1 MADLESAKFD
11 QKIESLKAILYQI
24 VLNTTPNN
32 NNTPDTG
39 VIDSSEAMITYMPLL
54 YGSMLDV
61 ASGLSSM
68 SEQTAKVSNSSP
80 NDTQLIALRTQ
91 NINAN
96 TNDIVDL
103 MKSLSNAQLAVSDI
117 QEDYLSDLV
126 ANSQDFVD
134 YTEEDKKRGNI
145 LSRLA
150 GTVKGAVSG
159 FISGLFAPK
168 PKVVILAKST
178 IKDIAGVISAFSPEN
193 KASFKDKVKDKA
205 AGSVADALSSVI
217 KKVGNAIE
225 KAIKGIE
232 LALKV
237 FIYVIF
243 PLVLLGAVAVLVV
256 GLYFIAK
263 MVLDYLGN
271 AIVGILE
278 SIADSVKIVAT
289 AWGGFIDNIGEAIS
303 TAIMGGVKDVL
314 LAPFNLIETAITTL
328 GNILKTPLESI
339 AKGVES
345 VLTAIG
351 PAIGEVISSISQ
363 VISANIEKFGLV
375 IEGVGNGINLIVGI
389 AKDIWGYV
397 KIVADKLISFIS
409 PGSVASAAVS
419 TIGSFFGFGKDDKNN
434 QPQSTINF
442 NDITDPICQS
452 IKDFANMVQGYL
464 ANIKVGNV
472 FSTVRTNIAG
482 NGAIST
488 FNNNGTDSYSY
499 SYDSNVSNNRSS
511 NVSRPSDGS
520 TNQAFNNAT
529 ATSNYSYNYDNNVMN
544 GQNNNNAEV
553 VSQIKLTNELLVKL
567 IEAIGKQNTMSNF
580 SMVGD

>member
-32 NNTPDTG
+32 NNIPDTG
-39 VIDSSEAMITYMPLL
+39 DIVSNEAIITYMPLL

-61 ASGLSSM
+61 ASGVSSM
-68 SEQTAKVSNSSP
+68 SKQTAKVSNSSP
-80 NDTQLIALRTQ
+80 NDTQLIALRTK
-91 NINAN
+91 NINTN

-103 MKSLSNAQLAVSDI
+103 MKSLSNAQLAVSDT

-126 ANSQDFVD
+126 ANSQDFVN
-134 YTEEDKKRGNI
+134 YTEEDKKKGNI

-193 KASFKDKVKDKA
+193 KASFKDKVKDEA

-217 KKVGNAIE
+217 KKVGNAVE
-225 KAIKGIE
+225 KAIKSIE
-232 LALKV
+232 IALNV

-289 AWGGFIDNIGEAIS
+289 AWGGFIDNIGKAIS
-303 TAIMGGVKDVL
+303 TAIMGVKDVL
-314 LAPFNLIETAITTL
+314 LAPFNLLETAITTL
-328 GNILKTPLESI
+328 GAILKAPLESI
-339 AKGVES
+339 AKGVEN

-351 PAIGEVISSISQ
+351 TAIGEVISSISQ
-363 VISANIEKFGLV
+363 AISANIEKFGLI

-397 KIVADKLISFIS
+397 KIVADKLISLIS

-434 QPQSTINF
+434 QPQSTISF

-464 ANIKVGNV
+464 ANIKIGNA

-553 VSQIKLTNELLVKL
+553 VSQIKQTNELLVKL
-567 IEAIGKQNTMSNF
+567 IEAIGRQSTISNF

>member
-32 NNTPDTG
+32 NNISDTG
-39 VIDSSEAMITYMPLL
+39 DIDSNEAIITYMPLL
-54 YGSMLDV
+54 YGSMLNV

-68 SEQTAKVSNSSP
+68 NNQTAKVTNSSTD
-80 NDTQLIALRTQ
+80 DTQLIALRTQ
-91 NINAN
+91 NISTN
-96 TNDIVDL
+96 TNDIVEL
-103 MKSLSNAQLAVSDI
+103 MKSLSNAQLAVSDT

-134 YTEEDKKRGNI
+134 YTEEDKKKGNI

-178 IKDIAGVISAFSPEN
+178 IKDIAGVIKAFSPEN

-205 AGSVADALSSVI
+205 AGSVADALSTVI
-217 KKVGNAIE
+217 NKVGNAI
-225 KAIKGIE
+225 KAAVKSIE
-232 LALKV
+232 IALNI

-289 AWGGFIDNIGEAIS
+289 AWGGFIDNIGKAIS
-303 TAIMGGVKDVL
+303 TAIMGVKDVL

-328 GNILKTPLESI
+328 GNILKAPLESI

-351 PAIGEVISSISQ
+351 PAIGEVISSLSQ
-363 VISANIEKFGLV
+363 VISANVEKFGLI

-397 KIVADKLISFIS
+397 KVVADKLISLIS

-434 QPQSTINF
+434 QSQSTISF

-464 ANIKVGNV
+464 ANIKIGNA
-472 FSTVRTNIAG
+472 FNTVRTNIAG

-553 VSQIKLTNELLVKL
+553 VSQIKQTNELLVKL
-567 IEAIGKQNTMSNF
+567 IEAIGKQSTMSNF